1 MPVYE
6 YEALLVSGRKDKGVM
21 DAESEAV
28 VRNRLRAA
36 GKYPV
41 KITQAKGKVPGS
53 GTETLARLSIF
64 ERVKPTEVNLLT
76 RQLATLLG
84 AGIPL
89 DNALSSIIEQ
99 TANPSLKK
107 VIAAIKESIS
117 EGEPFSQ
124 ALKRHDRLFPGMYVN
139 MVRAGEASG
148 GLDKVLGRLA
158 DFGDKQEA
166 LKSRLTAA
174 LIYPI
179 FMALVGA
186 GILLILITYVVPNI
200 VHVFEEMDK
209 ALPLPTIILIN
220 VSTFLN
226 TYWWL
231 LLILLLLAVI
241 SFRIAVKSRTGK
253 YVWDL
258 VKLRMP
264 VSGTVVRKAII
275 ARFSSTMKSLL
286 ESGVQIIDALE
297 IIKRIVDNVHITKV
311 IDEAIEQINKGK
323 SMAGAFSDSP
333 WFPPMF
339 IQMVAVGESSGQLE
353 EMFEKVSESTERDVD
368 TAILSMTSLIE
379 PVMIVTMGLVVGL
392 IVLSILLPIFE
403 MNQMIG

>member
-6 YEALLVSGRKDKGVM
+6 YEALLTSGKKDKGVM
-21 DAESEAV
+21 DAESEAG
-28 VRNRLRAA
+28 VRNRLRAS

-41 KITQAKGKVPGS
+41 KITQAKSRESGAGS
-53 GTETLARLSIF
+53 ENIGRFSLF
-64 ERVKPTEVNLLT
+64 ERIKPSEINMFT

-89 DNALSSIIEQ
+89 DNSLSSIIEQ
-99 TANPSLKK
+99 NVNPSLKK

-124 ALKRHDRLFPGMYVN
+124 ALKKHDRLFPNMYVN

-148 GLDKVLGRLA
+148 GLDKVLSRLA

-174 LIYPI
+174 LIYPF

-186 GILLILITYVVPNI
+186 GILFILITYVVPNI
-200 VHVFEEMDK
+200 VHVFEEMDQ

-220 VSTFLN
+220 VSSFLN
-226 TYWWL
+226 SYWWAL
-231 LLILLLLAVI
+231 LIILLLAFI
-241 SFRIAVKSRTGK
+241 SFKIVVKSRTGK

-258 VKLRMP
+258 VKLKMP
-264 VSGTVVRKAII
+264 VSGAVVRKAII

-311 IDEAIEQINKGK
+311 IDEAIEHINKGK
-323 SMAGAFSDSP
+323 SMAAAFSNSP
-333 WFPPMF
+333 WFPAMF

-353 EMFEKVSESTERDVD
+353 EMFEKVSEASERDVD
-368 TAILSMTSLIE
+368 TAILGMTSLIE